1 MGGKEYPAVERSK
14 RKTSLKTLK
23 DQPQVNTHCK
33 LKLSSFASLFDDS
46 RFLLLQIDTA
56 NDFTYWLDVLCCGT
70 VQLADGDI
78 FT

>member
-56 NDFTYWLDVLCCGT
+56 NDFTYRLDVLCCGT
-70 VQLADGDI
+70 AQLADGDV